1 MEIHLTPDSVR
12 QLERK
17 MLIITSENDSG
28 VSPTAF
34 KSLKNLYAN
43 AKFFHFTEGGHSPL
57 LVKQKEYIKLVR
69 EHLQ

>member
-1 MEIHLTPDSVR
+1 
-12 QLERK
+12 

-28 VSPTAF
+28 VSPTAS

-43 AKFFHFTEGGHSPL
+43 TKFYHFTEGGHSPL
-57 LVKQKEYIKLVR
+57 LVKQNEYIKLVR